1 MRTLVRLTA
10 VVALMPLLGCSSFE
24 QRVVAVENR
33 QTAIE
38 QQIAELQQAQS
49 DISARLARVQSEI
62 DGALDPLRVQ
72 QADRGENLRALQ
84 REVTAMEQ
92 QIAEMDTRIGL
103 LRDEMGTGGGAPGTA
118 AGPAMPPARGQRTVD
133 SGAPSQAPPDEA
145 MQLYNGAYGDYL
157 RGNYELCVQG
167 FGEFVRLYPTS
178 PRAANSH
185 YWSGMCQRDLGR
197 LDEARQAFDRVIRD
211 FPNSEV
217 VADAMFMDALILRDG
232 GRNDEAAEAFR
243 RLIQAYPSRDQALL
257 ACGQLAE
264 LGADLPEICAQ

>member
-1 MRTLVRLTA
+1 MRTLARCI
-10 VVALMPLLGCSSFE
+10 ALAALLPLFACSSFE

-33 QTAIE
+33 QSAVE
-38 QQIAELQQAQS
+38 QQIAELQQAQA

-84 REVTAMEQ
+84 REVTAMEEQ
-92 QIAEMDTRIGL
+92 MAEMDTRIGL
-103 LRDEMGTGGGAPGTA
+103 LRDEMGTGGGTA
-118 AGPAMPPARGQRTVD
+118 GATAGPAMPPARGQRTVD
-133 SGAPSQAPPDEA
+133 AGGPEQAPPDES

-211 FPNSEV
+211 FPDSEV
-217 VADAMFMDALILRDG
+217 VADAMFMDALILRDA
-232 GRNDEAAEAFR
+232 GREDEAAEAFR
-243 RLIQAYPSRDQALL
+243 RLIQAYPNRDQALL
-257 ACGQLAE
+257 ACGQLSE
-264 LGADLPEICAQ
+264 LGADLPEVCGQ